1 MEEITVNGKS
11 SVKEETPTIILVCS
25 RKEDMRRF
33 EETEDC
39 FILDFDPYDLFDFSM
54 LSLDH
59 KNNHQGDASKDV
71 YIVGENGKVAC
82 RDYPHPRD
90 LCFKFPFTTT
100 PHKSYCELCYC
111 RVCDI
116 RAPCKHWTRFTS
128 PHCDEVYRRIFNS
141 LD

>member
-71 YIVGENGKVAC
+71 YIVGENGKVNI
-82 RDYPHPRD
+82 YKNLPQ
-90 LCFKFPFTTT
+90 L
-100 PHKSYCELCYC
+100 L
-111 RVCDI
+111 
-116 RAPCKHWTRFTS
+116 
-128 PHCDEVYRRIFNS
+128 S
-141 LD
+141 LHGLKGMFWFWR